1 MKKFDRD
8 TYRRNLKDVG
18 QSIDNDPFKIETYLR
33 GAFDIA
39 NSFNTDEQASGILD
53 KNDLAQECYLA
64 LVEAWANINMKEF
77 EKADDPQAYAWAYL
91 KKSIKLKARQK
102 IHDKKDGVRIPHYT
116 RWEIIE
122 TKNVD
127 DFLTQLFP
135 TEWFSD
141 NAESLDLIDYGY
153 NTRYDIEQLG
163 LAFQDIFRLNLSKKE
178 EFIINAYFGLESDK
192 LSSKTI
198 ANRLGITVSNV
209 DKTKF
214 TALKK
219 LKTNEIK
226 NYLKEFYEFE

>member
-39 NSFNTDEQASGILD
+39 NSFNTEEQASGILD
-53 KNDLAQECYLA
+53 KNDLAQECYYA
-64 LVEAWANINMKEF
+64 LCNAWSNLNWEAINE
-77 EKADDPQAYAWAYL
+77 ADDPKAHIWAYL
-91 KKSIKLKARQK
+91 KKTIKLDARYQV
-102 IHDKKDGVRIPHYT
+102 HQTKDGVRVPHYK
-116 RWEIIE
+116 RWEINE

-135 TEWFSD
+135 TEWFAD

-163 LAFQDIFRLNLSKKE
+163 LAIEDIMRNDISQNERSVLE
-178 EFIINAYFGLESDK
+178 MTFGFNGNYKSNKD
-192 LSSKTI
+192 I
-198 ANRLGITVSNV
+198 AVY
-209 DKTKF
+209 
-214 TALKK
+214 
-219 LKTNEIK
+219 LKTNEVNVRK
-226 NYLKEFYEFE
+226 MKQRALGKLNTEENRRYLQLFYEF